1 MGMKNAGATILAIL
15 VLVSAS
21 WGTDNPPKKF
31 HTSSPHPH
39 HSLAQTGQAG
49 HARSNASSTLQPRT
63 QSERTKEVQRL
74 EHQNAMTLQTQS
86 RQRSGKVSGQAS
98 RNHPEAT
105 GRSSGINFSYHP
117 PQNKSAAT
125 SGGRKH

>member
-1 MGMKNAGATILAIL
+1 MKNAGATILAML

-21 WGTDNPPKKF
+21 SGTDNPSKKF

-49 HARSNASSTLQPRT
+49 HARSSASSTLPSKA
-63 QSERTKEVQRL
+63 QSEREKEVQKL
-74 EHQNAMTLQTQS
+74 EHQNAMTLHTQS
-86 RQRSGKVSGQAS
+86 RQRSGKVSGQAPH
-98 RNHPEAT
+98 NHPEAT

-117 PQNKSAAT
+117 PQNKSAGA

>member
-1 MGMKNAGATILAIL
+1 MKNAGPTMLAML

-21 WGTDNPPKKF
+21 WGTDTPPKKF
-31 HTSSPHPH
+31 HTNSPHPH

-49 HARSNASSTLQPRT
+49 HARSNASSTLPPKA
-63 QSERTKEVQRL
+63 QSEREKEVQKL

-86 RQRSGKVSGQAS
+86 RQRSGKVSGQAP
-98 RNHPEAT
+98 RDHPAAA
-105 GRSSGINFSYHP
+105 GRTSGINFRYHP
-117 PQNKSAAT
+117 PQNKSAGT